1 MNMEP
6 VDLFYSYAH
15 EDEKLRDELDGHLA
29 LLRRKGV
36 IRPWHD
42 RGIVPGQKWDEAID
56 RELSTADLILL
67 LVSMDFLN
75 SDYIWGK
82 ELATAIARAERG
94 DASVIPV
101 LLRAVDIE
109 DAPFAKLQG
118 LPTDLRPVTSW
129 PNRDEAWT
137 DVAKGIRR
145 AVEAI
150 QQRWASTPPAP
161 PPPPAPATS
170 RSSGLGTAVASAPL
184 PEDAMRSLKMARP
197 VPKMA
202 AAEDPRTD
210 ALLRRAIGAFADELA
225 LAARIKGVEGIGSG
239 EAEGLAE
246 ALIDMPEQKRV
257 LWVDNQ
263 PDNNRHELAALA
275 KLQVEVVSV
284 RSTAEAL
291 ERLDA
296 DEEGFD
302 LVVSDWERPEPLDC
316 AASAGLKLLGAL
328 AARPRRPPVIFYH
341 AEFEPA
347 LRAARRETLLRA
359 GAFGEAVQPGE
370 LLALIRSAFAS
381 D

>member
-1 MNMEP
+1 MEP

-42 RGIVPGQKWDEAID
+42 RGIVPGQQWDEAID

-82 ELATAIARAERG
+82 ELATAIERARRG

-109 DAPFAKLQG
+109 DAPFAHLQG

-150 QQRWASTPPAP
+150 RQCWASAPPPAP
-161 PPPPAPATS
+161 PPPPGPSAP
-170 RSSGLGTAVASAPL
+170 RSSGSGTAVASAPL
-184 PEDAMRSLKMARP
+184 PEETMHSLEMARP

-202 AAEDPRTD
+202 AAEDARTD
-210 ALLRRAIGAFADELA
+210 TLLQRAIGAFADELA
-225 LAARIKGVEGIGSG
+225 LAARIKGVEGIASG
-239 EAEGLAE
+239 EAAVLAE

-257 LWVDNQ
+257 LWVDDQ

-296 DEEGFD
+296 DEDGFD
-302 LVVSDWERPEPLDC
+302 LVVSDWDRPEPLDG

-328 AARPRRPPVIFYH
+328 AARPRRPPVVFYH
-341 AEFEPA
+341 AEFDPGR
-347 LRAARRETLLRA
+347 RAARRKTLLRA
-359 GAFGEAVQPGE
+359 GGFGEAVRPGE

-381 D
+381 SD